1 MADDYFTKAEKI
13 KQKVRNLD
21 WEKKIKLLEKDFE
34 DKKFSK
40 EEFLD
45 KKRQVYSEVLDQM
58 SEINQ
63 EKMKLNKDHSA
74 EPIEDDYLSDEDLEI
89 FQEQLTPFQYMS
101 LTKDYLGEF
110 DSQDI
115 VFSDDFR
122 KFENL
127 ENFVHWECVKKIEKL
142 RIHNNYF
149 SCEFMDKNEL
159 VIKDI
164 ACLNE
169 LSKLEELV
177 FDDEGNL
184 GDRIKV
190 DYFSSKQ
197 LSNIKQLEIHGLWD
211 LSFLQNSF
219 SDNHNIYETLE
230 IIKNDL
236 KTLERAV
243 YSGSIEAT
251 TSTNEQSNI
260 ELDSNSE
267 DVLTRHLL
275 KLSEVEDQFRQL
287 TNKFE
292 EINFKL
298 DKLSNRLSKIQADNQ
313 IRFQDI
319 ESAITSG
326 AITTQLSSKPKT
338 DSKSEILPGSSQPQ
352 DLGSI
357 SYKDTETSETSQQ
370 IQSVNTTATVLTET
384 FQAEEKILP
393 QELSPKKQY
402 EFATSFLKVG
412 DYSTAER
419 AFREFVLSNSEHE
432 LAGSAQYWYAETF
445 RIRQLYTDAASAYLE
460 GYQKYPKGNK
470 APINLLKLGVSMV
483 QIGEKDQG
491 CKMINGVELQYP
503 KANQSVIQK
512 AKYESKKF
520 ECIKEDS

>member
-1 MADDYFTKAEKI
+1 MRFT
-13 KQKVRNLD
+13 
-21 WEKKIKLLEKDFE
+21 
-34 DKKFSK
+34 
-40 EEFLD
+40 
-45 KKRQVYSEVLDQM
+45 
-58 SEINQ
+58 
-63 EKMKLNKDHSA
+63 
-74 EPIEDDYLSDEDLEI
+74 
-89 FQEQLTPFQYMS
+89 
-101 LTKDYLGEF
+101 
-110 DSQDI
+110 
-115 VFSDDFR
+115 
-122 KFENL
+122 
-127 ENFVHWECVKKIEKL
+127 
-142 RIHNNYF
+142 
-149 SCEFMDKNEL
+149 
-159 VIKDI
+159 
-164 ACLNE
+164 
-169 LSKLEELV
+169 SKLIILIL
-177 FDDEGNL
+177 F
-184 GDRIKV
+184 
-190 DYFSSKQ
+190 Y
-197 LSNIKQLEIHGLWD
+197 

-243 YSGSIEAT
+243 YSGSIEIK
-251 TSTNEQSNI
+251 TSSNEQSNI
-260 ELDSNSE
+260 ELDNNSE

-319 ESAITSG
+319 ESAISSG
-326 AITTQLSSKPKT
+326 EITTQLSSKPKT
-338 DSKSEILPGSSQPQ
+338 DTKSEILPGSSQPQ

-370 IQSVNTTATVLTET
+370 IQSVDTTATVVTET

-393 QELSPKKQY
+393 QDISPKKQY

-419 AFREFVLSNSEHE
+419 AFREFVFRNSEHE